1 MANWIEQFP
10 SFLLVFVRVTSF
22 FIVLPLFS
30 YRTIP
35 TTLKLDL
42 DSFYLGLCFYS
53 MDAPVFE
60 IDAAYYLLILKEALV
75 GILIGFIAYVIM
87 SSIQIAGGFID
98 FQMGFGWQMS
108 LIHKQEH
115 KVH

>member
-10 SFLLVFVRVTSF
+10 SFLLVFIRVTSF

-35 TTLKLDL
+35 TTFKVGFGFFLSWIMFL
-42 DSFYLGLCFYS
+42 S

-87 SSIQIAGGFID
+87 SCHSNCRWIY
-98 FQMGFGWQMS
+98 
-108 LIHKQEH
+108 
-115 KVH
+115 